1 MSGVDSTGFE
11 SKTVLEIQDEI
22 NDSLLGAV
30 SPTLDLSASSL
41 LGEFVGA
48 TASQLG
54 QLWEAAEDIYAGED
68 IDQATGDRLT
78 ALCRETG
85 TNRNASTYSTALM
98 TVTLAAG
105 IYAAGSLI
113 VNVVGDATL
122 IFDND
127 SLIDAGAG
135 GVLTDQAF
143 TAQSIGPIRANA
155 ATLTTITSP
164 LPGFTVPTNP
174 AEATVGLDEET
185 DYALR
190 LRQKTELARR
200 GSHTVDAIR
209 VDLMDAGIGI
219 TSCSVIENDTDAT
232 VDSIPPH
239 SFEALVLGGTTQDV
253 VDAVFEAKPAGIRA
267 YGTTSGTAVDDQGN
281 SHTIGFTR
289 PAEVPI
295 YVDVAVT
302 IFSGSYVGD
311 TALKTA
317 ITDWA
322 SYSLFVGYD
331 VLIAKIVSICMNLE
345 GVIDCSVEVG
355 LGPTITGTAA
365 ANYTIT
371 SRQYATIADV
381 AHIAI
386 AQTIRTAPP

>member
-22 NDSLLGAV
+22 NDSIWGAV
-30 SPTLDLSASSL
+30 SPTLNLSASSL

-54 QLWEAAEDIYAGED
+54 QLWEAAEDVYAGED

-85 TNRNASTYSTALM
+85 TNRNASTYSTVLM
-98 TVTLAAG
+98 TVTLAVG

-122 IFDND
+122 VFDND
-127 SLIDAGAG
+127 SLIDTAG

-143 TAQSIGPIRANA
+143 TARSIGPIRANA

-164 LPGFTVPTNP
+164 LAGFSAPTNP
-174 AEATVGLDEET
+174 AEAELGLDEES

-190 LRQKTELARR
+190 LRQKVELARR

-239 SFEALVLGGTTQDV
+239 SFEALVLGGTTQAV
-253 VDAVFEAKPAGIRA
+253 VDEIFAAKPAGIRA

-281 SHTIGFTR
+281 SHTIAFTR
-289 PAEVPI
+289 PAEIVM
-295 YVDVAVT
+295 YVDVAVSVL
-302 IFSGSYVGD
+302 SGAYVGD
-311 TALKTA
+311 TDLKEA

-322 SYSLFVGYD
+322 DAYLLVGYD
-331 VLIAKIVSICMNLE
+331 VLRSKIVALCMALE
-345 GVIDCSVEVG
+345 GVVDCSIELG
-355 LGPTITGTAA
+355 LGPTDTGTAA
-365 ANYTIT
+365 ANYVIT
-371 SRQYATIADV
+371 SRQYATIV
-381 AHIAI
+381 AGHITI
-386 AQTIRTAPP
+386 IQTVVAGAP